1 MFDNMP
7 FYKSTDWL
15 HNPSITE
22 QTGSVLWDGFMGAE
36 GNTVAIERRGRIL
49 YNVLCL
55 NKTIAVS
62 FKRRTLYFAF
72 VSSPKSLHD
81 D

>member
-1 MFDNMP
+1 
-7 FYKSTDWL
+7 
-15 HNPSITE
+15 
-22 QTGSVLWDGFMGAE
+22 MGAV
-36 GNTVAIERRGRIL
+36 GNKVAIERRGRIL
-49 YNVLCL
+49 YNDLCL

-72 VSSPKSLHD
+72 VSSPKSLLD